1 MSDIN
6 FIPEAVAAVPAADVS
21 VEVIAELTSVPAVEI
36 PNVSV
41 ADAVAPSRS
50 TTSAPTVAVSDLHH
64 IHSGF
69 LQVSVRE
76 GVARLE
82 ALIAK
87 LEG

>member
-6 FIPEAVAAVPAADVS
+6 AVPETPDVA
-21 VEVIAELTSVPAVEI
+21 VEVIAELTSAPEV

-69 LQVSVRE
+69 ITVSVRE

-87 LEG
+87 LES